1 MRVEVWYRDEI
12 GDGRAARLLASLRAG
27 PLPALGAVRIR
38 DVYLV
43 TGVAGLEPHR
53 LQELVCDRVAQQAAV
68 VPARDAE
75 AGAEPDWDLL
85 LEVAVRPGVADPV
98 AGTLRHALRTVLE
111 LAVPEAALV
120 RTARQYRFSMRSGT
134 LDRTA
139 LGALFNPLIQSGLVL
154 SADEWRRGK
163 RPPRQY
169 PGVGGNGAGRTTVA
183 DRVARFAVAGMSDRQ
198 LTELSAQRLLALSL
212 SELHAVRDYYRSPTV
227 RERRRAAGLDA
238 AATDVEL
245 EMIAQTWSEH
255 CKHKI
260 FNATIEYHEG
270 GRRET
275 IRSLFDRCIRAT
287 THEVDP
293 GDGFLRSVFHDNS
306 GVIEFDAET
315 LLCFKAETHN
325 SPSALDPYG
334 GAITGIVGVNRDILG
349 TGRGARPIFN
359 TNVLCFAPPRMAE
372 VPSGLLPP
380 RAVLEGVHRGI
391 VDGGNQSGIPTVAGA
406 VLFDPSFVG
415 KPLVFC
421 GTGGIMPASLLGT
434 PAWEAEPCAGDL
446 AVMVGGRIG
455 RDGIHGATFSSLAL
469 DESSPLSAVQIGDP
483 ITQKKMSDFLLEAR
497 DRGLYRA
504 ITDNGA
510 GGLSSSF
517 GEMARACG
525 GVRLELERAP
535 LKYHGLE
542 PWEILVSES
551 QERMSLAVPPEH
563 FAAFAD
569 LARRREVEVTALGE
583 FTADGTVEI
592 RYAGRLVALIDLEF
606 LHDGLPEMVLQARW
620 EPPHPTP
627 AAVAAEPPPKKVLP
641 RLLADPNIASK
652 EALVR
657 QYDHEVQALTVGKPF
672 VGRCMDGP
680 GDGAVLQP
688 RPDSLRGITVTHGIC
703 PWYSTWDT
711 WHMAMCAV
719 DEAVRAHVACGGDP
733 DRMAALDNFCW
744 PDPVA
749 GPDNPDG
756 AHKLAQLVRAAR
768 GLRAACLAY
777 RLPLISGKDSMKNDA
792 VVEGR
797 RISVL
802 PTLLVS
808 VLGIIE
814 DLRRSVSSDFK
825 QPGDRIFIVGADRC
839 ELGGSAYV
847 RLLAGPGGGGT
858 TGAWQQPCPTVDA
871 PEAMA
876 RYRLLHAAMRAGLV
890 ASAHD
895 LSDGGLAV
903 ALAESAIGGRLG
915 ARLDLAQVPVA
926 GAARRGAGHERK
938 TPDPA
943 APDRAADLASPGT
956 ECRGAAAS
964 SKAPG
969 GDTAS
974 RHNVLLF
981 SETAGR
987 LLVSVP
993 PAAAERMSEHFAGHD
1008 CAAVGEVTG
1017 DGRVTVVDG
1026 AATVARWQVE
1036 ELVRA
1041 WQTPP

>member
-12 GDGRAARLLASLRAG
+12 GDGRAARLLAALRSG
-27 PLPALGAVRIR
+27 PLPGLDAVQIR

-43 TGVAGLEPHR
+43 TGVAGLEPRR
-53 LQELVCDRVAQQAAV
+53 LQELVCDRVAQEAAV
-68 VPARDAE
+68 VPARKRE
-75 AGAEPDWDLL
+75 AGAAPSWDLL
-85 LEVAVRPGVADPV
+85 LEVAVKPGVADPV
-98 AGTLRHALRTVLE
+98 AGTLRNALHTVLE
-111 LAVPEAALV
+111 LTVPQSALV
-120 RTARQYRFSMRSGT
+120 QTARQYRFTMRSGT

-139 LGALFNPLIQSGLVL
+139 LGGLFNPLIQTGLLL
-154 SADEWRRGK
+154 SAGDWRQGE
-163 RPPRQY
+163 RPPQQY
-169 PGVGGNGAGRTTVA
+169 PTVDGNGAGRPSA
-183 DRVARFAVAGMSDRQ
+183 AARVARFGVAGMSDAQ
-198 LTELSAQRLLALSL
+198 LTDLSAERLLALSL
-212 SELHAVRDYYRSPTV
+212 AELHAVRDYYRAPAV
-227 RERRRAAGLDA
+227 RRLRREAGLSD

-245 EMIAQTWSEH
+245 EMLAQTWSEH

-260 FNATIEYHEG
+260 FNATIEYREG
-270 GRRET
+270 SRVET
-275 IRSLFDRCIRAT
+275 IRSLFDRYIRAT
-287 THEVDP
+287 TREVDP

-306 GVIEFDAET
+306 GVIEFDPET

-334 GAITGIVGVNRDILG
+334 GAITGIVGVNRDIIG
-349 TGRGARPIFN
+349 TGSGARPIFN
-359 TNVLCFAPPRMAE
+359 TNVLCFAPPSLDD
-372 VPSGLLPP
+372 VPRGLLLP

-421 GTGGIMPASLLGT
+421 GTGGIMPARLQGAPS
-434 PAWEAEPCAGDL
+434 WEAEPRAGDL

-542 PWEILVSES
+542 PWEILLSES
-551 QERMSLAVPPEH
+551 QERMSLAVPPAHYDALAE
-563 FAAFAD
+563 

-583 FTADGTVEI
+583 FTAEGTVEV
-592 RYAGRLVALIDLEF
+592 RYANRLVALIDLEF
-606 LHDGLPEMVLQARW
+606 LHEGLPEMVLQARW
-620 EPPHPTP
+620 EPPR
-627 AAVAAEPPPKKVLP
+627 AARAAPPPAPPPRALLP
-641 RLLADPNIASK
+641 RLLADPNLASK

-680 GDGAVLQP
+680 SDGAVLQP

-703 PWYSTWDT
+703 PWYSAWDT
-711 WHMAMCAV
+711 YHMAMCAV

-744 PDPVA
+744 PDPIA

-768 GLRAACLAY
+768 GLRTACLAY
-777 RLPLISGKDSMKNDA
+777 KLPLISGKDSMKNDA
-792 VVEGR
+792 VVDGR

-825 QPGDRIFIVGADRC
+825 QAGDRIFLVGADRG
-839 ELGGSAYV
+839 ELGGSAYA
-847 RLLAGPGGGGT
+847 RLLADSGGGAA
-858 TGAWQQPCPTVDA
+858 TGVWQQACPTVDA
-871 PEAMA
+871 PEAMG
-876 RYRLLHAAMRAGLV
+876 RYRLLHAAMRAGMV

-915 ARLDLAQVPVA
+915 ACVDLAGVPVS
-926 GAARRGAGHERK
+926 G
-938 TPDPA
+938 
-943 APDRAADLASPGT
+943 
-956 ECRGAAAS
+956 AAS
-964 SKAPG
+964 SAAPVG
-969 GDTAS
+969 NAAS
-974 RHNVLLF
+974 RHDRLLF

-993 PAAAERMSEHFAGHD
+993 AAAADRMIEHFAGHD
-1008 CAAVGEVTG
+1008 CAAVGEVTA

-1026 AATVARWQVE
+1026 AATVATWQVA

-1041 WQTPP
+1041 WQTPL

>member
-27 PLPALGAVRIR
+27 PLPALAAVRIR

-43 TGVAGLEPHR
+43 AGVAGLEPRR
-53 LQELVCDRVAQQAAV
+53 LQELVCDRVAQEAAV
-68 VPARDAE
+68 VPARGPE

-85 LEVAVRPGVADPV
+85 LEVAVKPGVADPV
-98 AGTLRHALRTVLE
+98 AGTLRDALRTVLE
-111 LAVPEAALV
+111 LVVPESALV
-120 RTARQYRFSMRSGT
+120 QTARQYRFSMRSGT

-154 SADEWRRGK
+154 SADDWRRGK
-163 RPPRQY
+163 RPPQQY
-169 PGVGGNGAGRTTVA
+169 PGVGGNGAGRTAVA
-183 DRVARFAVAGMSDRQ
+183 DRVGRFAVAGMSDRQ
-198 LTELSAQRLLALSL
+198 LTDLSAQRLLALSL
-212 SELHAVRDYYRSPTV
+212 CELHAVRDYYRSATV
-227 RERRRAAGLDA
+227 GERRRAAGLDA

-260 FNATIEYHEG
+260 FNATIEYREG
-270 GRRET
+270 GRVET
-275 IRSLFDRCIRAT
+275 IRSLFERCIRAT
-287 THEVDP
+287 THDVDP

-306 GVIEFDAET
+306 GVIEFDSET

-359 TNVLCFAPPRMAE
+359 TNVLCFAPPRME
-372 VPSGLLPP
+372 KVPNGLLPP

-406 VLFDPSFVG
+406 VLFDSSFVG

-421 GTGGIMPASLLGT
+421 GTGGIMPASLLGA
-434 PAWEAEPCAGDL
+434 PSWEAEPHAGDL

-497 DRGLYRA
+497 DQGLYRA

-563 FAAFAD
+563 YAAFAD

-583 FTADGTVEI
+583 FTADGTVEV
-592 RYAGRLVALIDLEF
+592 RYAQRLVALLDLEF
-606 LHDGLPEMVLQARW
+606 LHDGLPEMVLQAHW
-620 EPPHPTP
+620 EPPQPAP
-627 AAVAAEPPPKKVLP
+627 AAAAPVPPPEAPPEEVLP

-680 GDGAVLQP
+680 SDGAVLQP

-744 PDPVA
+744 PDPIA
-749 GPDNPDG
+749 GPDNPDA

-792 VVEGR
+792 VVAGR

-825 QPGDRIFIVGADRC
+825 QPGDRIYIVGADRG
-839 ELGGSAYV
+839 ELGGSAYA
-847 RLLAGPGGGGT
+847 RLLGGPGAAAAAGVWRQ
-858 TGAWQQPCPTVDA
+858 ACPTVDA
-871 PEAMA
+871 PAAMEH
-876 RYRLLHAAMRAGLV
+876 YRLLHAVMRDGMV

-915 ARLDLAQVPVA
+915 ARLDLARVPVA
-926 GAARRGAGHERK
+926 SAGRREAGDQRATADAAAQDPTAGQVAAARHSA
-938 TPDPA
+938 
-943 APDRAADLASPGT
+943 
-956 ECRGAAAS
+956 
-964 SKAPG
+964 
-969 GDTAS
+969 
-974 RHNVLLF
+974 LLF

-987 LLVSVP
+987 LLVSVA
-993 PAAAERMSEHFAGHD
+993 PAAAERMTAHFAGHD

>member
-12 GDGRAARLLASLRAG
+12 GDGRAARLLASLRAA
-27 PLPALGAVRIR
+27 PLPGLAAVRIR

-43 TGVAGLEPHR
+43 TGVPGLEPR
-53 LQELVCDRVAQQAAV
+53 RFQELVCDRVAQQAAV
-68 VPARDAE
+68 VPAQQRE
-75 AGAEPDWDLL
+75 SGAGPTWDLL
-85 LEVAVRPGVADPV
+85 LEVAARPGVADPV
-98 AGTLRHALRTVLE
+98 AGTLRTALHTVLG
-111 LAVPEAALV
+111 LAVPESALV
-120 RTARQYRFSMRSGT
+120 QTARQYRLTVRSGRI
-134 LDRTA
+134 DRGA
-139 LGALFNPLIQSGLVL
+139 LGGLFNPLIQTGLLL
-154 SADEWRRGK
+154 SAGDWRQGQ
-163 RPPRQY
+163 RPPQQY
-169 PGVGGNGAGRTTVA
+169 PTVDGNGAGRPSATA
-183 DRVARFAVAGMSDRQ
+183 RVARFGVADMSDAQ
-198 LTELSAQRLLALSL
+198 LTDLSAERLLALSL
-212 SELHAVRDYYRSPTV
+212 AELHAVRDYYRAPAV
-227 RERRRAAGLDA
+227 RRRRREAGLDD

-245 EMIAQTWSEH
+245 EMLAQTWSEH

-260 FNATIEYHEG
+260 FNATIEYRED
-270 GRRET
+270 GRVET
-275 IRSLFDRCIRAT
+275 IRSLFDHFIRAT
-287 THEVDP
+287 TREVDP

-306 GVIEFDAET
+306 GVIEFDPET

-334 GAITGIVGVNRDILG
+334 GAITGIVGVNRDIIG

-359 TNVLCFAPPRMAE
+359 TNVLCFAPPGLSD
-372 VPSGLLPP
+372 VPRGLLPP
-380 RAVLEGVHRGI
+380 RSVLEGVHRGI

-421 GTGGIMPASLLGT
+421 GTGGIMPAHVHGA
-434 PAWEAEPCAGDL
+434 PAWEAEPRAGDL

-469 DESSPLSAVQIGDP
+469 DESSPRSAVQIGDP

-497 DRGLYRA
+497 DQGLYRA

-525 GVRLELERAP
+525 GVRLELEHAP

-542 PWEILVSES
+542 PWEILLSES
-551 QERMSLAVPPEH
+551 QERMSLAVPPGH
-563 FAAFAD
+563 YDALAA
-569 LARRREVEVTALGE
+569 LARRREVEVTALGV
-583 FTADGTVEI
+583 FTDDGAVEV
-592 RYAGRLVALIDLEF
+592 RYADRLVALIDLEF
-606 LHDGLPEMVLQARW
+606 LHEGLPEMVLQARW
-620 EPPHPTP
+620 EPPR
-627 AAVAAEPPPKKVLP
+627 AARSAPPPAPPGDVLP

-680 GDGAVLQP
+680 SDGAVLQP

-703 PWYSTWDT
+703 PWYSAWDT
-711 WHMAMCAV
+711 YHMAMCAV

-744 PDPVA
+744 PDPIA
-749 GPDNPDG
+749 APDNPDG
-756 AHKLAQLVRAAR
+756 AYKLAQLVRAAR

-777 RLPLISGKDSMKNDA
+777 KLPLISGKDSMKNDA
-792 VVEGR
+792 VVDGR

-814 DLRRSVSSDFK
+814 DLRCSVSSDFK
-825 QPGDRIFIVGADRC
+825 QAGDRIFVVGADRG
-839 ELGGSAYV
+839 ELGATAYA
-847 RLLAGPGGGGT
+847 RLLAGTGGGAAT
-858 TGAWQQPCPTVDA
+858 AAWKQPCPTVDA
-871 PEAMA
+871 PAAM
-876 RYRLLHAAMRAGLV
+876 RHYRRLHAAMRAGMV

-903 ALAESAIGGRLG
+903 ALAESAIGSRLG
-915 ARLDLAQVPVA
+915 ARLDLARVPVGPGARQQPGHPERGVAEARA
-926 GAARRGAGHERK
+926 GTERTGQAARS
-938 TPDPA
+938 A
-943 APDRAADLASPGT
+943 APAGNAATRRNA
-956 ECRGAAAS
+956 
-964 SKAPG
+964 
-969 GDTAS
+969 
-974 RHNVLLF
+974 LLF
-981 SETAGR
+981 SETGGR

-993 PAAAERMSEHFAGHD
+993 AAAADRMTEHFAGHD
-1008 CAAVGEVTG
+1008 CAAVGEVTD
-1017 DGRVTVVDG
+1017 DGCVTVVDG
-1026 AATVARWQVE
+1026 PATVAVWQVA

-1041 WQTPP
+1041 WQTPL